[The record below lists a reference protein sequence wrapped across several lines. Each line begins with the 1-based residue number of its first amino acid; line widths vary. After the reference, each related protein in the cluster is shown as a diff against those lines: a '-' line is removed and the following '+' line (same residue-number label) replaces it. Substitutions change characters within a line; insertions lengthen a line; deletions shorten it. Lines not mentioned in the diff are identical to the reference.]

1 MKIKTYIIGLLAL
14 AGVSCN
20 DYLAEQ
26 PSKTTS
32 LVPSTTD
39 HLEYLLNNYS
49 TFYQE
54 QNKTAIYSS
63 DDFGLYTDIYDA
75 DNGTYTTEITEFAT
89 WDTEY
94 LPMES
99 SDAFWTGEYKKIFI
113 ANMVLEY
120 VSQVSGDEA
129 IKANLAAEA
138 HLVRAY
144 SMWVLANTYCLPY
157 TEANKGEL
165 GLTLKEATSFDE
177 ATSRGTLEETYAL
190 IESDLQEALKLDV
203 DLTIQNNKYR
213 TWRASTAAVYAFAAR
228 YYLFRNNY
236 SEALRYANLALE
248 KHSDLVDYNTEMR
261 YSDNEATVVINSGT
275 PEQETV
281 EILYPY
287 THDNQIDM
295 VDMMGWKEFYYFRM
309 LYHASWWYLP
319 SKELMALYD
328 KDYDLRWKYHYV
340 ENYSYDRGLTSP
352 AYEWPGYIFFFKDR
366 IPSGPTVA
374 EMLLTKAE
382 CQAREGNFNDAMAT
396 VNQLRVARM
405 DNTAPTDK
413 INLSASSQQE
423 AITKILEERRR
434 EMPFTMRWYD
444 IRRLNNNEDANDDVP
459 ALTRT
464 FYPYTSA
471 SVQGNEAPI
480 TYTLDKNSR
489 RFAQPILNSEIESS
503 QGAIEQNTYE

>member
-1 MKIKTYIIGLLAL
+1 MKIKKYIIGLLAL
-14 AGVSCN
+14 ASASCN

-39 HLEYLLNNYS
+39 HLEYLLNSYS

-54 QNKTAIYSS
+54 ANSTAIYSS
-63 DDFGLYTDIYDA
+63 DDYGLYTEMYDA
-75 DNGTYTTEITEFAT
+75 KNTAYGIEAVEFAL

-94 LPMES
+94 LPNES
-99 SDAFWTGEYKKIFI
+99 SDGFWTSEYKKIFI

-120 VSQVSGDEA
+120 IPQVSGDETT
-129 IKANLAAEA
+129 KARLEAEA

-144 SMWVLANTYCLPY
+144 SLWELANTYCLPY
-157 TEANKGEL
+157 TEENKDEL
-165 GLTLKEATSFDE
+165 GLVIKQTTSFDE
-177 ATSRGTLEETYAL
+177 STVRATLEATYQL
-190 IESDLQEALKLDV
+190 IEQDIQAALKTDV
-203 DLTIQNNKYR
+203 ELTMQNNKYR
-213 TWRASTAAVYAFAAR
+213 TWRASLPAVYAFAAR

-236 SEALRYANLALE
+236 SEALNYANKALE
-248 KHSDLVDYNTEMR
+248 KHSELVDYNTEMR
-261 YSDNEATVVINSGT
+261 YSDNKSTVVINSGT
-275 PEQETV
+275 EDEEVV

-287 THDNQIDM
+287 THDNQSDM
-295 VDMMGWKEFYYFRM
+295 TDMLGWKEFYYFRM
-309 LYHASWWYLP
+309 LYHSSWWFCP
-319 SKELMALYD
+319 STDLMDLYD

-382 CQAREGNFNDAMAT
+382 CQARLGSFGDAMTT
-396 VNQLRVARM
+396 VNQLRAARM
-405 DNTAPTDK
+405 DNTAPADR
-413 INLSASSQQE
+413 INLSASSQAE

-444 IRRLNNNEDANDDVP
+444 IRR
-459 ALTRT
+459 
-464 FYPYTSA
+464 Y
-471 SVQGNEAPI
+471 GI
-480 TYTLDKNSR
+480 
-489 RFAQPILNSEIESS
+489 EIEHYI
-503 QGAIEQNTYE
+503 GATGYDILKWDDPRRAYQLPADVLTSGMEPTIREYTTPSDQDFVKSTASCVKIK

>member
-1 MKIKTYIIGLLAL
+1 MKIKKYIIGLLAL
-14 AGVSCN
+14 ASASCN

-39 HLEYLLNNYS
+39 HLEYLLNSYS

-54 QNKTAIYSS
+54 ANSTAIYSS
-63 DDFGLYTDIYDA
+63 DDYGLYTEMYDA
-75 DNGTYTTEITEFAT
+75 KNTAYGIEAVEFAL

-94 LPMES
+94 LPNES
-99 SDAFWTGEYKKIFI
+99 SDGFWTSEYKKIFI

-120 VSQVSGDEA
+120 IPQVSGDETT
-129 IKANLAAEA
+129 KARLEAEA

-144 SMWVLANTYCLPY
+144 SLWELANTYCLPY
-157 TEANKGEL
+157 TEENKDEL
-165 GLTLKEATSFDE
+165 GLVIKQTTSFDE
-177 ATSRGTLEETYAL
+177 STVRATLEATYQL
-190 IESDLQEALKLDV
+190 IEQDIQAALKTDV
-203 DLTIQNNKYR
+203 ELTMQNNKYR
-213 TWRASTAAVYAFAAR
+213 TWRASLPAVYAFAAR

-236 SEALRYANLALE
+236 SEALNYANKALE
-248 KHSDLVDYNTEMR
+248 KHSELVDYNTEMR
-261 YSDNEATVVINSGT
+261 YSDNKSTVVINSGT
-275 PEQETV
+275 EDEEVV

-287 THDNQIDM
+287 THDNQSDM
-295 VDMMGWKEFYYFRM
+295 TDMLGWKEFYYFRM
-309 LYHASWWYLP
+309 LYHSSWWFCP
-319 SKELMALYD
+319 STDLMDLYD

-352 AYEWPGYIFFFKDR
+352 AYEWPGYIFFCNDR

-382 CQAREGNFNDAMAT
+382 CQARLGSFGDAMTT
-396 VNQLRVARM
+396 VNQLRAARM
-405 DNTAPTDK
+405 DNTAPADR
-413 INLSASSQQE
+413 INLSASSQAE

-444 IRRLNNNEDANDDVP
+444 IRRFNNNEDPNDDVT
-459 ALTRT
+459 LTRE

-471 SVQGNEAPI
+471 SVQGNEAVR
-480 TYTLDKNSR
+480 TYTLEKNSR
-489 RFAQPILNSEIESS
+489 RYAQPILNSEIESS
-503 QGAIEQNTYE
+503 QGAIQQNTY